1 MSSLLGRQDELAEI
15 GRFLD
20 AIEGGRSRLL
30 LLSGQAGIGKTT
42 LWEAGIRAAQERGVR
57 VVTSRPTE
65 VETGL
70 AFAALGDLVR
80 PLLDPP
86 PPDLP
91 APQREALDAA
101 LLRAS
106 AASPPQPLGVA
117 LAVLHVLRRAA
128 TERPL
133 ILAIDDVPWLDDPS
147 VRALEFAVRR
157 LDDDRVGLLLAR
169 RTAATD
175 DPLPTWLA
183 SVPTDRLARR
193 HVGALSIDA
202 IDGLLRSRL
211 GLDVSRPVVTRLHRI
226 SGGTP
231 FYALEL
237 GRELQARGVPA
248 TMAALTVPRSLDDLI
263 GARFATL
270 DAAAADVALHAA
282 ALSQPTRAILDA
294 AIGADRV
301 ASGLRGCLDAAV
313 LEVDDARI
321 RFTHPLLATAAYGR
335 ATLDERRRVHERLAD
350 VVAEA
355 EERARHLARAG
366 VEPNEAVASAIEAG
380 GIVAAR
386 RGAPD
391 AAADLLEEAARLTPA
406 DADHERVRRRAAAAE
421 HLIVAGDIRR
431 ADERYGAVAA
441 ALPDG
446 PVRAGILARRGY
458 LALVLGDIDDAQA
471 LLREAMPMT
480 APDDRRRVE
489 IHSLLAGVG
498 FLSWRDW
505 RQARFDAFRA
515 LELAHEI
522 GDRGLELQMLGHA
535 ATWLHALGRPW
546 RHLVE
551 RADALDVPI
560 AEMPTL
566 EHADLQFARI
576 LTVEGRIDEAR
587 RRLQPLIEKARS
599 NGDWMSLPRFLAV
612 LADTEFQAGDWV
624 RSEAIAAE
632 AQTGL
637 RQTGEGGFLH
647 NVMGTRLALSA
658 GGGDVATARGLA
670 VELESLAAAA
680 SFRWSQDF
688 VPVALAALDLSLGEA
703 AAAHERLAPIMSEPG
718 LGRLT
723 PVHWESIVA
732 MEVEALVSLG
742 QLDAARRVVEP
753 VERRAGRR
761 GIPAA
766 LAEIR
771 RVRALVL
778 AADSSH
784 GEAIEAAEEAVRLHA
799 GLQVPFRTAR
809 AWFTLGEVLRRARQR
824 SASRAAFQTALELF
838 ERLGARVW
846 VDRSRSELGRVATR
860 RPSGAALTDTE
871 RQVAELAASGRTNR
885 EIAAELFMSVH
896 TVEAHLTR
904 IFRALGVQN
913 RTELSRVH
921 LHTATGAEP
930 TEAPTSG
937 R

>member
-20 AIEGGRSRLL
+20 AIEGGQSRLF

-70 AFAALGDLVR
+70 AFAALGDLSGHCSIRRRRICPRRSAR
-80 PLLDPP
+80 PSTRPCSVP
-86 PPDLP
+86 RRRRRPS
-91 APQREALDAA
+91 R
-101 LLRAS
+101 S
-106 AASPPQPLGVA
+106 GYSA

-270 DAAAADVALHAA
+270 DAAAADVALHAS

-301 ASGLRGCLDAAV
+301 ASGLRGCLDAGV

-391 AAADLLEEAARLTPA
+391 AAADLFEEAARLTPA
-406 DADHERVRRRAAAAE
+406 DGDHERVRRGPRRPNSSSS
-421 HLIVAGDIRR
+421 IPGTSAGRTSYR
-431 ADERYGAVAA
+431 AVAA
-441 ALPDG
+441 DLDDG
-446 PVRAGILARRGY
+446 PARAGILARRGY
-458 LALVLGDIDDAQA
+458 LALVLGGIDDAEA
-471 LLREAMPMT
+471 LLREALGM
-480 APDDRRRVE
+480 AARDVRRRARSTRCWPASASCRGVTG
-489 IHSLLAGVG
+489 AGRG
-498 FLSWRDW
+498 SMRS
-505 RQARFDAFRA
+505 RRSTRPPRRRRR
-515 LELAHEI
+515 LEM
-522 GDRGLELQMLGHA
+522 QMLGHA
-535 ATWLHALGRPW
+535 ATWLRALGRPW
-546 RHLVE
+546 RPLVE

-560 AEMPTL
+560 ADVPTL
-566 EHADLQFARI
+566 EHPDLQFARN
-576 LTVEGRIDEAR
+576 LAVKGKVDEAR
-587 RRLQPLIEKARS
+587 RRLEGRLIETARS
-599 NGDWMSLPRFLAV
+599 GGDWMSLPRFLAV
-612 LADTEFQAGDWV
+612 LADIECEAGAWV
-624 RSEAIAAE
+624 RAEQVAAE
-632 AQTGL
+632 AGTGS
-637 RQTGEGGFLH
+637 RQTGEVRFIR
-647 NVMGTRLALSA
+647 NVMGHGSA
-658 GGGDVATARGLA
+658 
-670 VELESLAAAA
+670 
-680 SFRWSQDF
+680 
-688 VPVALAALDLSLGEA
+688 
-703 AAAHERLAPIMSEPG
+703 
-718 LGRLT
+718 
-723 PVHWESIVA
+723 
-732 MEVEALVSLG
+732 
-742 QLDAARRVVEP
+742 
-753 VERRAGRR
+753 
-761 GIPAA
+761 
-766 LAEIR
+766 
-771 RVRALVL
+771 
-778 AADSSH
+778 
-784 GEAIEAAEEAVRLHA
+784 
-799 GLQVPFRTAR
+799 
-809 AWFTLGEVLRRARQR
+809 
-824 SASRAAFQTALELF
+824 
-838 ERLGARVW
+838 
-846 VDRSRSELGRVATR
+846 
-860 RPSGAALTDTE
+860 
-871 RQVAELAASGRTNR
+871 
-885 EIAAELFMSVH
+885 
-896 TVEAHLTR
+896 
-904 IFRALGVQN
+904 
-913 RTELSRVH
+913 
-921 LHTATGAEP
+921 
-930 TEAPTSG
+930 
-937 R
+937 